1 MKWWDKM
8 NNTYEIKIGRLTRH
22 LPIIRLSPNRS
33 IASFVTLG
41 DAELVNVCAK
51 MLKDKI
57 PEVNFLVTAEAKG
70 IPLAHELCKELGMK
84 RYVVARKSVKAY
96 MNEPISC
103 TVISITSIK
112 PQSLFLNDMDAELI
126 NGKKIAL
133 IDDVVSTGQ
142 SMKALEELVTQAG
155 AIVMGRICILA
166 EGEAKD
172 RKDIIY
178 LEKLPLFD

>member
-1 MKWWDKM
+1 
-8 NNTYEIKIGRLTRH
+8 
-22 LPIIRLSPNRS
+22 
-33 IASFVTLG
+33 
-41 DAELVNVCAK
+41 
-51 MLKDKI
+51 
-57 PEVNFLVTAEAKG
+57 
-70 IPLAHELCKELGMK
+70 
-84 RYVVARKSVKAY
+84 

-126 NGKKIAL
+126 NGKKVAL